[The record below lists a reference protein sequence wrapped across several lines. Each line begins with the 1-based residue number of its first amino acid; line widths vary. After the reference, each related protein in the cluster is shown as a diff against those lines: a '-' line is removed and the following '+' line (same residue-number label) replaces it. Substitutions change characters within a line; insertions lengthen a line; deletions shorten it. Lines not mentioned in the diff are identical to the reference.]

1 MKGGISMTQRE
12 MFNAMVKIVNEASV
26 ETIEEVGFSKDEL
39 LWGIDARIE
48 ALNKKNSSSTGKP
61 TKKQLENEGIY
72 NNIIEIMSD
81 NVSRTVRQITDIY
94 NSTFDTDLSTN
105 RIQPQVTKAV
115 KNGTL
120 DRTVIKGVVYFV
132 SK

>member
-12 MFNAMVKIVNEASV
+12 MFNAMAKVVNEASV
-26 ETIEEVGFSKDEL
+26 DTIEEVGFSKDEL
-39 LWGIDARIE
+39 LEGINARIE
-48 ALNKKNSSSTGKP
+48 ALDKKNSSSSGKP

-81 NVSRTVRQITDIY
+81 GVSRTVRQITDIY

-105 RIQPQVTKAV
+105 RVQPQVTKAV

-120 DRTVIKGVVYFV
+120 DRTVVKGVVYFV

>member
-1 MKGGISMTQRE
+1 MTQRE
-12 MFNAMVKIVNEASV
+12 MFNAMVKVVNEAST

-39 LWGIDARIE
+39 LESINARIV
-48 ALNKKNSSSTGKP
+48 ALDKKNSSSSGKL

-72 NNIIEIMSD
+72 NNIIAIMSD
-81 NVSRTVRQITDIY
+81 GASRTTREITDVY

-105 RIQPQVTKAV
+105 RVQPQVTKAV
-115 KNGTL
+115 KNGAL
-120 DRTVIKGVVYFV
+120 DRTVVKGVVYFV

>member
-1 MKGGISMTQRE
+1 MTQRE
-12 MFNAMVKIVNEASV
+12 MFNAMVKVVNEASV
-26 ETIEEVGFSKDEL
+26 ETIEEVGFSRDEL
-39 LWGIDARIE
+39 LEGINARIV
-48 ALNKKNSSSTGKP
+48 ALDKKNSSSAGKL

-81 NVSRTVRQITDIY
+81 GVSRTVRQITDIY

-105 RIQPQVTKAV
+105 RVQPQVTKAV
-115 KNGTL
+115 KNGAL
-120 DRTVIKGVVYFV
+120 DRTVVKGVVYFV

>member
-12 MFNAMVKIVNEASV
+12 MFNAMVEVVNEASD
-26 ETIEEVGFSKDEL
+26 EVISSTGFSRNEL
-39 LWGIDARIE
+39 IEHINARIE
-48 ALNKKNSSSTGKP
+48 ALDKKNSSSSGKP

-72 NNIIEIMSD
+72 NSIIEIMSD
-81 NVSRTVRQITDIY
+81 GVSRTVRQITDIY

-105 RIQPQVTKAV
+105 RVQPQVTKAV
-115 KNGTL
+115 KNGIL
-120 DRTVIKGVVYFV
+120 DRTVVKGVVYFV

>member
-1 MKGGISMTQRE
+1 MTQRE
-12 MFNAMVKIVNEASV
+12 MLNAMVKVVNEASV

-39 LWGIDARIE
+39 LEGINARIV
-48 ALNKKNSSSTGKP
+48 ALDKKNSSSSGKL

-81 NVSRTVRQITDIY
+81 GASRTTREITDVY

-105 RIQPQVTKAV
+105 RVQPQVTKAV
-115 KNGTL
+115 KNGAL
-120 DRTVIKGVVYFV
+120 DRTVVKGVVYFV

>member
-1 MKGGISMTQRE
+1 MTQRE
-12 MFNAMVKIVNEASV
+12 MFNAMVKVVNEASV
-26 ETIEEVGFSKDEL
+26 DIIEEVGFSKDEL
-39 LWGIDARIE
+39 LEGINARIE
-48 ALNKKNSSSTGKP
+48 ALDKKNSSSSGKP

-81 NVSRTVRQITDIY
+81 GISRTVRQITDIY

-105 RIQPQVTKAV
+105 RVQPQVTKAV

-120 DRTVIKGVVYFV
+120 DRTVVKGVVYFV

>member
-1 MKGGISMTQRE
+1 MTQRE
-12 MFNAMVKIVNEASV
+12 MFNAMVKVVNEASV

-39 LWGIDARIE
+39 LEGINARID
-48 ALNKKNSSSTGKP
+48 ALNKKNSSSSGKP

-72 NNIIEIMSD
+72 NDIIEIMSD

-105 RIQPQVTKAV
+105 RVQPQVTKAV
-115 KNGTL
+115 KNGNI
-120 DRTVIKGVVYFV
+120 DRTVGKGVVYLV

>member
-1 MKGGISMTQRE
+1 MTQRE
-12 MFNAMVKIVNEASV
+12 MFNAMVKVVNEASV

-39 LWGIDARIE
+39 LWGINARIE
-48 ALNKKNSSSTGKP
+48 ALDKKNSSSSGKP

-72 NNIIEIMSD
+72 NHIIEIMSD
-81 NVSRTVRQITDIY
+81 GVSRTVRQITDIY

-105 RIQPQVTKAV
+105 RVQPQVTKAV
-115 KNGTL
+115 KNGIL
-120 DRTVIKGVVYFV
+120 DRTVVKGVVYFV

>member
-1 MKGGISMTQRE
+1 MTQRE
-12 MFNAMVKIVNEASV
+12 MFNAMVKVVNETSV
-26 ETIEEVGFSKDEL
+26 DTIEEVGFSKDEL
-39 LWGIDARIE
+39 LEGINARIE
-48 ALNKKNSSSTGKP
+48 ALDKKNSSSSGKP

-105 RIQPQVTKAV
+105 RVQPQVTKAV

-120 DRTVIKGVVYFV
+120 DRTVVKGVVYFV

>member
-1 MKGGISMTQRE
+1 MTQRE
-12 MFNAMVKIVNEASV
+12 MFNAMVKVVNEASV

-39 LWGIDARIE
+39 LWAIDARIE
-48 ALNKKNSSSTGKP
+48 ALDKKNSSSSGKP
-61 TKKQLENEGIY
+61 TKKQLESEGIY

-81 NVSRTVRQITDIY
+81 GVSRTVRQITDIY

-105 RIQPQVTKAV
+105 RVQPQVTKAA

-120 DRTVIKGVVYFV
+120 DRTVVKGVVYFA

>member
-1 MKGGISMTQRE
+1 MTQRE
-12 MFNAMVKIVNEASV
+12 MFNAMVKVVNEASV

-39 LWGIDARIE
+39 LEGINARIDA
-48 ALNKKNSSSTGKP
+48 LDKKNSSSSGKP

-105 RIQPQVTKAV
+105 RVQPQVTKAV

-120 DRTVIKGVVYFV
+120 DRTVVKGVVYFV

>member
-1 MKGGISMTQRE
+1 MTQRE
-12 MFNAMVKIVNEASV
+12 MFNAMVKVVNEASV
-26 ETIEEVGFSKDEL
+26 DTIEEIGFSKDEL
-39 LWGIDARIE
+39 LEGINARIV
-48 ALNKKNSSSTGKP
+48 ALDKKNSSSSGKL

-81 NVSRTVRQITDIY
+81 GASRTTREITDIY

-105 RIQPQVTKAV
+105 RVQPQVTKAV
-115 KNGTL
+115 KNGAL
-120 DRTVIKGVVYFV
+120 DRTVVKGVVYFV

>member
-1 MKGGISMTQRE
+1 MTQRE
-12 MFNAMVKIVNEASV
+12 MFNAMVKVVNEAPV
-26 ETIEEVGFSKDEL
+26 DTIEEVGFSKDEL
-39 LWGIDARIE
+39 LLGINARIDA
-48 ALNKKNSSSTGKP
+48 LDKKNSSSSGKP

-81 NVSRTVRQITDIY
+81 GVSRTVRQLTYIY
-94 NSTFDTDLSTN
+94 NSIFDTDLSTN
-105 RIQPQVTKAV
+105 RILPQVTKAV

-120 DRTVIKGVVYFV
+120 DRTVVKGVVYFV

>member
-1 MKGGISMTQRE
+1 MTQRE
-12 MFNAMVKIVNEASV
+12 MFNAMVKVVNEAST

-39 LWGIDARIE
+39 LEGINARID
-48 ALNKKNSSSTGKP
+48 ALNKKNSSSSGKP

-105 RIQPQVTKAV
+105 RVQPQVTKAV

-120 DRTVIKGVVYFV
+120 DRTVVKGVVYFV

>member
-1 MKGGISMTQRE
+1 MTQRE
-12 MFNAMVKIVNEASV
+12 MFNAMVKVVNEASV

-39 LWGIDARIE
+39 LEGINARIE
-48 ALNKKNSSSTGKP
+48 ALDKKNSSSSNKP

-105 RIQPQVTKAV
+105 RVQPQVTKAV

-120 DRTVIKGVVYFV
+120 DRTVVKGVVYFV
-132 SK
+132 NK

>member
-1 MKGGISMTQRE
+1 MTQRE
-12 MFNAMVKIVNEASV
+12 MFNAMAKVVNEASV
-26 ETIEEVGFSKDEL
+26 DTIEEVGFSKDEL
-39 LWGIDARIE
+39 LEGINARIE

-81 NVSRTVRQITDIY
+81 GVSRTVRQITDIY
-94 NSTFDTDLSTN
+94 NSTFNTDLSTN
-105 RIQPQVTKAV
+105 RVQPQVTKAV
-115 KNGTL
+115 KNGIL
-120 DRTVIKGVVYFV
+120 DRTVVKGVVYFV

>member
-1 MKGGISMTQRE
+1 MTQRE
-12 MFNAMVKIVNEASV
+12 MFNAMVKVVNEASA
-26 ETIEEVGFSKDEL
+26 ETIEGVGFSKDEL
-39 LWGIDARIE
+39 LEGINARIV
-48 ALNKKNSSSTGKP
+48 ALDKKNSSSSGKL

-81 NVSRTVRQITDIY
+81 GASRTTREITDVY

-105 RIQPQVTKAV
+105 RVQPQVTKAV
-115 KNGTL
+115 KNGVL
-120 DRTVIKGVVYFV
+120 DRTVVKGVVYFV

>member
-1 MKGGISMTQRE
+1 MTQRE
-12 MFNAMVKIVNEASV
+12 MFNAMVKVVNDASV
-26 ETIEEVGFSKDEL
+26 DTIEEVGFSKDEL
-39 LWGIDARIE
+39 LEGINARIE
-48 ALNKKNSSSTGKP
+48 ALDKKNSSSSGKP

-105 RIQPQVTKAV
+105 RVQPQVTKAV

-120 DRTVIKGVVYFV
+120 DRTVVKGVVYFV

>member
-12 MFNAMVKIVNEASV
+12 MFNAMVKVVNEASV

-39 LWGIDARIE
+39 LWGINARIE
-48 ALNKKNSSSTGKP
+48 ALDKKNSSSSGKP

-105 RIQPQVTKAV
+105 RVQPQVTKAV
-115 KNGTL
+115 KNGIL
-120 DRTVIKGVVYFV
+120 DRTVVKGVVYFV

>member
-1 MKGGISMTQRE
+1 MTQRE
-12 MFNAMVKIVNEASV
+12 LFNAIAKVVNEASV
-26 ETIEEVGFSKDEL
+26 DTIKEVGFSKDEL
-39 LWGIDARIE
+39 LEGINARIE
-48 ALNKKNSSSTGKP
+48 ALDKKNSSFSGKP

-105 RIQPQVTKAV
+105 RVQPQVTKAV
-115 KNGTL
+115 KNGIL
-120 DRTVIKGVVYFV
+120 DRTVVKGVVYFV

>member
-1 MKGGISMTQRE
+1 MTQRE
-12 MFNAMVKIVNEASV
+12 MLNAMVKVVNEASV
-26 ETIEEVGFSKDEL
+26 ETIEGVGFSKDEL
-39 LWGIDARIE
+39 LEGINARIE
-48 ALNKKNSSSTGKP
+48 ALDKKNSSSSGKL

-72 NNIIEIMSD
+72 NNIIDIMSD
-81 NVSRTVRQITDIY
+81 GASRTTREITDIY

-105 RIQPQVTKAV
+105 RVQPQVTKAV
-115 KNGTL
+115 KNGAL

>member
-1 MKGGISMTQRE
+1 MTQRE
-12 MFNAMVKIVNEASV
+12 MFNAMVKVVNEASV

-39 LWGIDARIE
+39 LWAIDARID

-81 NVSRTVRQITDIY
+81 GVSRTVRQITDIY

-105 RIQPQVTKAV
+105 RVQPQVTKAV
-115 KNGTL
+115 KNGIL
-120 DRTVIKGVVYFV
+120 DRTVVKGVVYFA

>member
-1 MKGGISMTQRE
+1 MTQRE
-12 MFNAMVKIVNEASV
+12 MFNAMVKVVNEAST
-26 ETIEEVGFSKDEL
+26 ETIEGVGFSKDEL
-39 LWGIDARIE
+39 LEGINARIV
-48 ALNKKNSSSTGKP
+48 ALDKKNSSSAGKL

-81 NVSRTVRQITDIY
+81 GASRTTSEITDVY

-105 RIQPQVTKAV
+105 RVQPQVTKAV
-115 KNGTL
+115 KNGAL
-120 DRTVIKGVVYFV
+120 DRTVVKGVVYFV

>member
-12 MFNAMVKIVNEASV
+12 MFNAMVKVVNEASV

-39 LWGIDARIE
+39 LWAIDARID

-72 NNIIEIMSD
+72 NSIIEIMAD
-81 NVSRTVRQITDIY
+81 NMSRTVRQITDIY

-105 RIQPQVTKAV
+105 RVQPQVTKAV
-115 KNGTL
+115 KNGIL
-120 DRTVIKGVVYFV
+120 DRTVVKGVVYFV

>member
-1 MKGGISMTQRE
+1 MTQRE
-12 MFNAMVKIVNEASV
+12 MFNAMVKVVNEVSV
-26 ETIEEVGFSKDEL
+26 DTIEEVGFSKDEL
-39 LWGIDARIE
+39 LEGINARIE
-48 ALNKKNSSSTGKP
+48 ALDKKNSSSSGKP

-81 NVSRTVRQITDIY
+81 GVSRTIRQITDIY

-105 RIQPQVTKAV
+105 RVQPQVTKAV

-120 DRTVIKGVVYFV
+120 DRTVVKGVVYFV

>member
-1 MKGGISMTQRE
+1 MTQRE
-12 MFNAMVKIVNEASV
+12 MFNAMVKVVNEASV
-26 ETIEEVGFSKDEL
+26 ETIEEAGFSKDEL
-39 LWGIDARIE
+39 LEGINARIE
-48 ALNKKNSSSTGKP
+48 ALDKKNSSSSGKP

-72 NNIIEIMSD
+72 NSIIEIMSD
-81 NVSRTVRQITDIY
+81 GASRTTREITDIY

-105 RIQPQVTKAV
+105 RVQPQVTKAV

-120 DRTVIKGVVYFV
+120 NRTVVKGVVYFV

>member
-1 MKGGISMTQRE
+1 MTQRE
-12 MFNAMVKIVNEASV
+12 MFNAMVKVVNEASV
-26 ETIEEVGFSKDEL
+26 EIIEGAGFSKDEL
-39 LWGIDARIE
+39 LAGINARIE
-48 ALNKKNSSSTGKP
+48 ALDKKNNSSAGKP

-81 NVSRTVRQITDIY
+81 GTSRTTREITDIY

-105 RIQPQVTKAV
+105 RVQPQVTKAV
-115 KNGTL
+115 KNGAL
-120 DRTVIKGVVYFV
+120 DRTVVKGVVYFV

>member
-1 MKGGISMTQRE
+1 MTQRE
-12 MFNAMVKIVNEASV
+12 MFNAMVKVVNEASV

-39 LWGIDARIE
+39 LEGINARID

-81 NVSRTVRQITDIY
+81 GVSRTVRQITDIY

-105 RIQPQVTKAV
+105 RVQPQVTKAV

-120 DRTVIKGVVYFV
+120 DRTVVKGVVYFV

>member
-1 MKGGISMTQRE
+1 MTQRE
-12 MFNAMVKIVNEASV
+12 MFNAMAKVVNEASV
-26 ETIEEVGFSKDEL
+26 DTIEEVGFSKDEL
-39 LWGIDARIE
+39 LEGINARIE

-81 NVSRTVRQITDIY
+81 GVSRTVRQITDIY

-105 RIQPQVTKAV
+105 RVQPQVTKAV
-115 KNGTL
+115 KNGIL
-120 DRTVIKGVVYFV
+120 DRTVVKGVVYFV

>member
-1 MKGGISMTQRE
+1 MTQRE
-12 MFNAMVKIVNEASV
+12 MFNAMVKVVNEASV

-39 LWGIDARIE
+39 LEGINARIE
-48 ALNKKNSSSTGKP
+48 ALDKKNSSSSGKP

-105 RIQPQVTKAV
+105 RVQPQVTKAV

-120 DRTVIKGVVYFV
+120 DRTVVKGVVYFV

>member
-1 MKGGISMTQRE
+1 MTQRE
-12 MFNAMVKIVNEASV
+12 FLNTVACMLENMTDGDYEDLFP
-26 ETIEEVGFSKDEL
+26 KDSDFWNRDSMLDMAKE
-39 LWGIDARIE
+39 RIK
-48 ALNKKNSSSTGKP
+48 ALDKKNSSSSNKP

-105 RIQPQVTKAV
+105 RVQPQVTKAV

-120 DRTVIKGVVYFV
+120 NRTVVKGVVYFV
-132 SK
+132 NK